1 MVGEGHGRGIGAGAG
16 CPHADAA
23 RRPGRPA
30 DEADRPGKDEGA
42 ALVSNG
48 RAIWERSVMQRFL
61 SLMVVGLALGG
72 TAQAQS
78 LTKVRVAYDGYSMT
92 SAPLYYAEHEG
103 IFKKFGLDVK
113 PAFVE
118 GGSLLTQ
125 AVVGGSIDIAQNGY
139 TPAAGAAIQG
149 ADIVIIGGISNKLP
163 FQLVVRAS
171 VKGAAD
177 LKGQSIAI
185 SRYGSSTDT
194 AADFALKHLGLT
206 RNDVMVRQLGGPA
219 TRNAALISGQVA
231 GTMEQYPDT
240 GQLEQQGFHVL
251 VDVTDLAGDYPNTSY
266 ATSRTFLKNHPDEV
280 KRFFMAMATAVHEFK
295 RNPEVAIRLTQEF
308 LKVKEASLAKAAY
321 DAYVKVYPDDLRPS
335 LAGVGLVLKEVAK
348 HDAKAAKLK
357 PEDIVDTS
365 ILDALVREGFFA
377 KLAET
382 H

>member
-1 MVGEGHGRGIGAGAG
+1 MKTRTLPMLAVGIVLAS
-16 CPHADAA
+16 PAA
-23 RRPGRPA
+23 
-30 DEADRPGKDEGA
+30 
-42 ALVSNG
+42 
-48 RAIWERSVMQRFL
+48 
-61 SLMVVGLALGG
+61 
-72 TAQAQS
+72 AQQS
-78 LTKVRVAYDGYSMT
+78 PTKLRVAYDGFSMT
-92 SAPLYYAEHEG
+92 SGPLIYADKQG
-103 IFKKFGLDVK
+103 IFRKFGLDIS
-113 PAFVE
+113 PIFID
-118 GGSLLTQ
+118 GGSMLTQ
-125 AVVGGSIDIAQNGY
+125 AVVGGSVDIAQNGY
-139 TPAAGAAIQG
+139 TPALSAAVQG

-163 FQLVVRAS
+163 FQLVAKAS
-171 VKGAAD
+171 IKGAAD

-206 RNDVMVRQLGGPA
+206 RNDVMVRQLGSPA

-240 GQLEQQGFHVL
+240 GQLEQQGYHVL

-295 RNPEVAIRLTQEF
+295 RNPDLAIKLTQDF
-308 LKVKEASLAKAAY
+308 LKVKEAPLAKAAY

-335 LAGVGLVLKEVAK
+335 LPGLGLVLQEFAK

-357 PEDIVDTS
+357 PADLVDTS
-365 ILDALVREGFFA
+365 ILDSLMREDFFA
-377 KLAET
+377 RLAET

>member
-1 MVGEGHGRGIGAGAG
+1 MR
-16 CPHADAA
+16 
-23 RRPGRPA
+23 
-30 DEADRPGKDEGA
+30 
-42 ALVSNG
+42 
-48 RAIWERSVMQRFL
+48 RFL
-61 SLMVVGLALGG
+61 SLMVIGVALVGSAQSA
-72 TAQAQS
+72 AQAQS
-78 LTKVRVAYDGYSMT
+78 LTKLRVAYDGYSMT
-92 SAPLYYAEHEG
+92 SAPLYYAGHEG
-103 IFKKFGLDVK
+103 IFRKFGLDVK

-206 RNDVMVRQLGGPA
+206 RNDVMVRQLGSPA

-240 GQLEQQGFHVL
+240 GQLEQQGYHVL

-280 KRFFMAMATAVHEFK
+280 KRFFMAIATAVHEFK
-295 RNPEVAIRLTQEF
+295 RNPDLAIKLTQDF
-308 LKVKEASLAKAAY
+308 LKVKEAPLAKAAY

-335 LAGVGLVLKEVAK
+335 LPGLGLVLQEFAK

-357 PEDIVDTS
+357 PADLVDTS
-365 ILDALVREGFFA
+365 ILDSLMREDFFA
-377 KLAET
+377 RLAET

>member
-1 MVGEGHGRGIGAGAG
+1 MKFLVSLVVI
-16 CPHADAA
+16 
-23 RRPGRPA
+23 
-30 DEADRPGKDEGA
+30 GA
-42 ALVSNG
+42 AL
-48 RAIWERSVMQRFL
+48 AINAS
-61 SLMVVGLALGG
+61 
-72 TAQAQS
+72 AQS
-78 LTKVRVAYDGYSMT
+78 LTKLRVAYDGYSMT

-103 IFKKFGLDVK
+103 IFRKFGLDVK

-139 TPAAGAAIQG
+139 TPALGAAVQG

-163 FQLVVRAS
+163 FQLVVKGP

-194 AADFALKHLGLT
+194 AADFALKQLGLT

-240 GQLEQQGFHVL
+240 GQLEQQGYHVL

-266 ATSRTFLKNHPDEV
+266 ATSRTFLKKNPDTV

-295 RNPEVAIRLTQEF
+295 RNPELAIKLTQDF
-308 LKVKEASLAKAAY
+308 LKVKEAPLAKAAY

-335 LAGVGLVLKEVAK
+335 LAGIGLVLQESAK
-348 HDAKAAKLK
+348 HDPKAAKVK
-357 PEDIVDTS
+357 PADLVDTS
-365 ILDALVREGFFA
+365 ILDSLMREDFFA
-377 KLAET
+377 RLAET

>member
-1 MVGEGHGRGIGAGAG
+1 MR
-16 CPHADAA
+16 
-23 RRPGRPA
+23 
-30 DEADRPGKDEGA
+30 
-42 ALVSNG
+42 
-48 RAIWERSVMQRFL
+48 RFL
-61 SLMVVGLALGG
+61 SLMVIGVALVGSAQSA
-72 TAQAQS
+72 AQAQS
-78 LTKVRVAYDGYSMT
+78 LTKLRVAYDGYSMT
-92 SAPLYYAEHEG
+92 SAPLYYAGHEG
-103 IFKKFGLDVK
+103 IFRKFGLDVK

-139 TPAAGAAIQG
+139 TPAVGAAIQG

-206 RNDVMVRQLGGPA
+206 RNDVMVRQLGSPA

-240 GQLEQQGFHVL
+240 GQLEQQGYHVL

-295 RNPEVAIRLTQEF
+295 RNPDLAIKLTQDF
-308 LKVKEASLAKAAY
+308 LKVKEAPLAKAAY

-335 LAGVGLVLKEVAK
+335 LPGLGLVLQEFAK

-357 PEDIVDTS
+357 PADLVDTS
-365 ILDALVREGFFA
+365 ILDSLMREDFFA
-377 KLAET
+377 RLAET

>member
-1 MVGEGHGRGIGAGAG
+1 MK
-16 CPHADAA
+16 PLLWLAA
-23 RRPGRPA
+23 IA
-30 DEADRPGKDEGA
+30 A
-42 ALVSNG
+42 ALVG
-48 RAIWERSVMQRFL
+48 Q
-61 SLMVVGLALGG
+61 
-72 TAQAQS
+72 AQAQS
-78 LTKVRVAYDGYSMT
+78 LTKLRVAYDGYSMT
-92 SAPLYYAEHEG
+92 SAPLYYAEQQG

-139 TPAAGAAIQG
+139 TPATGAAVQG
-149 ADIVIIGGISNKLP
+149 ADIVFIGGISNKLP
-163 FQLVVRAS
+163 FQLVVKAS
-171 VKGAAD
+171 IKGAAD

-240 GQLEQQGFHVL
+240 GQLEAQGYRVL

-266 ATSRTFLKNHPDEV
+266 ATSRTFLKKNPDAV

-295 RNPEVAIRLTQEF
+295 RNPELAIRLTQEF
-308 LKVKEASLAKAAY
+308 LKVKEAPLAKAAY
-321 DAYVKVYPDDLRPS
+321 EAYVKVYPDDLRPS
-335 LAGVGLVLKEVAK
+335 LTGIALVLQEFTR

-365 ILDALVREGFFA
+365 IPAALAG
-377 KLAET
+377 
-382 H
+382 

>member
-1 MVGEGHGRGIGAGAG
+1 MKRFISLMVI
-16 CPHADAA
+16 
-23 RRPGRPA
+23 
-30 DEADRPGKDEGA
+30 GA
-42 ALVSNG
+42 AL
-48 RAIWERSVMQRFL
+48 A
-61 SLMVVGLALGG
+61 G

-78 LTKVRVAYDGYSMT
+78 LTKLRVGFDGYSMT
-92 SAPLYYAEHEG
+92 SVPLYYAEHEG

-139 TPAAGAAIQG
+139 TPAAGAAVQG
-149 ADIVIIGGISNKLP
+149 ADIVFIGGISNKLP
-163 FQLVVRAS
+163 FQLVVKAS

-206 RNDVMVRQLGGPA
+206 RNDVTVRQLGSPA

-231 GTMEQYPDT
+231 GTMEQFPDT
-240 GQLEQQGFHVL
+240 GQLEQQGFRVL

-266 ATSRTFLKNHPDEV
+266 ATSRTFLKNNPDTV
-280 KRFFMAMATAVHEFK
+280 KRFFMAMATAVYAVKH
-295 RNPEVAIRLTQEF
+295 NPELAIKLTQEF
-308 LKVKEASLAKAAY
+308 LKVKEAPLAKAAY

-335 LAGVGLVLKEVAK
+335 LPGIGLVLTELAR
-348 HDAKAAKLK
+348 HEAKAGKLK
-357 PEDIVDTS
+357 PQDLVDTS
-365 ILDALVREGFFA
+365 ALDALVREGFFA
-377 KLAET
+377 RLAET